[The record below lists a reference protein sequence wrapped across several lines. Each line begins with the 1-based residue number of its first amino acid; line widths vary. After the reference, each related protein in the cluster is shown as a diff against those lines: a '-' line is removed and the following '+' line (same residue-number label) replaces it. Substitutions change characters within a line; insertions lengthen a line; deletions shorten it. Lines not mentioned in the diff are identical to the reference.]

1 MENGAVGRAQGWEA
15 FARGTDARDVGTFA
29 RALRSTRLGSAAKQ
43 RLGGTFSAR
52 ASSKL
57 QHPCKTSGR
66 AAVYGLRSGSIRKKI
81 IGRGMRAI
89 AAGVAFGKH
98 VRRPGRTISLLQE
111 QARQHGSGVFF
122 HPLIKQGGNLLAEI
136 GGMREARQLKT
147 LQGVPRSG
155 EKELPGRLGRTGG
168 HWASDREWCAYYV
181 YSNQCQE
188 YLQVMGCGNL
198 WKTFQPRVARAVDQ
212 C

>member
-1 MENGAVGRAQGWEA
+1 MENGAVGRTQGWEA

-43 RLGGTFSAR
+43 SVGGTFSAR

-89 AAGVAFGKH
+89 AAGFAGGKH
-98 VRRPGRTISLLQE
+98 VRGPRGAFALFQKP
-111 QARQHGSGVFF
+111 ARQHGGSVFF
-122 HPLIKQGGNLLAEI
+122 HPLIEQRGYLLTKI
-136 GGMREARQLKT
+136 GGVREARQLKT

-168 HWASDREWCAYYV
+168 HWASDREWCAYYL
-181 YSNQCQE
+181 YSNPCQE